1 MLLKKP
7 PWPVVFLCLQFRH
20 VGVRRIRGS
29 FLLPHEK
36 AQEAGH
42 MNLDRKLQRALLEE
56 LRNFYPRKSST
67 AYRLAGYDQEDCIDN
82 LMYLEEQ
89 GLVES
94 GAIFSALS
102 GSCTITQARITARGI
117 DFLEDDGGVGAAL
130 AVVTVKLHEDTL
142 RQLIEAKVQALN
154 LPEEQR
160 SGILKALR
168 EAPGETT
175 KQLITKLVDLGMENA
190 PRAIPLIQTLLQG
203 GQP

>member
-1 MLLKKP
+1 MK
-7 PWPVVFLCLQFRH
+7 
-20 VGVRRIRGS
+20 
-29 FLLPHEK
+29 
-36 AQEAGH
+36 
-42 MNLDRKLQRALLEE
+42 LDRPLQRAILEE
-56 LRNFYPRKSST
+56 LREFYPRRSQS
-67 AYRLAGYDQEDCIDN
+67 AYNLDGYTQVECVNN

-94 GAIFSALS
+94 GVTFSALS
-102 GSCTITQARITARGI
+102 GSITCAQARITARGL

-142 RQLIEAKVQALN
+142 RHLIEAKVQASN
-154 LPEEQR
+154 LPDEQK

-190 PRAIPLIQTLLQG
+190 PKALPLIQTLLHG

>member
-1 MLLKKP
+1 M
-7 PWPVVFLCLQFRH
+7 
-20 VGVRRIRGS
+20 GVRRIRDS

-36 AQEAGH
+36 ASEAEH
-42 MNLDRKLQRALLEE
+42 MKLNRELQRALLEE
-56 LRNFYPRKSST
+56 LRDFYPRRSQS
-67 AYRLAGYDQEDCIDN
+67 AYHLDGYNQADCLDN

-94 GAIFSALS
+94 GIAFTLS
-102 GSCTITQARITARGI
+102 GHVTLVQARITARGM
-117 DFLEDDGGVGAAL
+117 DFLEDDGGVSAAL

-142 RQLIEAKVQALN
+142 RQLIETKIQSSGI
-154 LPEEQR
+154 PDEQK

-190 PRAIPLIQTLLQG
+190 PKAIPLIQTLLQG
-203 GQP
+203 GHS

>member
-1 MLLKKP
+1 MKLN
-7 PWPVVFLCLQFRH
+7 R
-20 VGVRRIRGS
+20 
-29 FLLPHEK
+29 E
-36 AQEAGH
+36 
-42 MNLDRKLQRALLEE
+42 LQRALLEE
-56 LRNFYPRKSST
+56 LRDFYPRSSQS
-67 AYRLAGYDQEDCIDN
+67 AYNLGGYSQADCVDN

-94 GAIFSALS
+94 GIKFTLN
-102 GSCTITQARITARGI
+102 GSITFVQARITARGI
-117 DFLEDDGGVGAAL
+117 DFIEDDGGVGAAL

-142 RQLIEAKVQALN
+142 RQLIEAKIQASN
-154 LPEEQR
+154 LPDEQK

-190 PRAIPLIQTLLQG
+190 TKALPLIQTLLQG